1 MYEYNKE
8 YVRINT
14 LFVKIIKI
22 HYFKKLINVL
32 RFKQGGPQLQKKY
45 LMYWSHETF
54 VSLTNGAHR
63 CDARPVNEING
74 ICIQNYSRNYGTILN
89 LVFCMLINKDAMGVK
104 HVVDFDNIQGVRG

>member
-1 MYEYNKE
+1 
-8 YVRINT
+8 
-14 LFVKIIKI
+14 
-22 HYFKKLINVL
+22 
-32 RFKQGGPQLQKKY
+32 
-45 LMYWSHETF
+45 MYWLHETF

-74 ICIQNYSRNYGTILN
+74 ICIQNYSRNYGKILN